1 MNILLID
8 DEPLVLQMLQKKI
21 PWQEIGIDL
30 IYTANDTRFARQLLQ
45 TFSIQILVCDI
56 EMPGENGLD
65 FLKWVK
71 ENISGSTVSLL
82 LTCHDDFNYAKAGIQ
97 LGVYDYLVKPIAYPE
112 LTQVL
117 KNAVKEYKK
126 LYSDQQQIQDGQL
139 WKKHLDSTIRAFWQD
154 YFRFSGSYTP
164 EKMNELGIPSDA
176 GFLLI
181 SFRHIATSQTLQ
193 AHDII
198 ALLEQQVIPAF
209 SYLKMDFSIFS
220 NAPQNYHIVGWN
232 SSAQDSESIPYLYA
246 QMKKITTELHM
257 NQLDLY
263 GCMNHY
269 TSIGELIKMSAVFQK
284 FFDQLTDNTPGF
296 FLVDSSAQ
304 LSEQYDIL
312 SSTSLLNSVS
322 TYVRRHLA
330 SEISRQ
336 EIADYVH
343 LNPDYITRIF
353 KKKAGMNLSDYIRQ
367 ERLNYA
373 KHLLKN
379 TELSI
384 SEIALTTGFNS
395 PSYFSS
401 TFHKE
406 YKITPADF
414 RNQISGTS
422 QK

>member
-8 DEPLVLQMLQKKI
+8 DEPLTLQMLQKKI
-21 PWQEIGIDL
+21 PWQEIGIDQV
-30 IYTANDTRFARQLLQ
+30 YTANDTRFARQLLQ
-45 TFSIQILVCDI
+45 TFSIQLLVCDI

-117 KNAVKEYKK
+117 KNAVKEYEK

-139 WKKHLDSTIRAFWQD
+139 WTKHLDSTLRAFWQD

-220 NAPQNYHIVGWN
+220 NAH
-232 SSAQDSESIPYLYA
+232 
-246 QMKKITTELHM
+246 
-257 NQLDLY
+257 
-263 GCMNHY
+263 
-269 TSIGELIKMSAVFQK
+269 
-284 FFDQLTDNTPGF
+284 
-296 FLVDSSAQ
+296 
-304 LSEQYDIL
+304 
-312 SSTSLLNSVS
+312 
-322 TYVRRHLA
+322 
-330 SEISRQ
+330 
-336 EIADYVH
+336 
-343 LNPDYITRIF
+343 
-353 KKKAGMNLSDYIRQ
+353 
-367 ERLNYA
+367 
-373 KHLLKN
+373 
-379 TELSI
+379 
-384 SEIALTTGFNS
+384 
-395 PSYFSS
+395 
-401 TFHKE
+401 
-406 YKITPADF
+406 
-414 RNQISGTS
+414 
-422 QK
+422 